1 MLPPHG
7 ERGSTQ
13 TQTVDW
19 SCIER
24 VLSQAHRGPD
34 GAHLSSLAPTSP
46 LSRGE
51 VCALVREGRS
61 LQPAR
66 GGGLV
71 PLQGLHVGCALC
83 CSGSCRLCPLVSSL
97 PLSSSDNTP
106 AGGRE
111 AFCFSPRRC
120 LCPVCAPSWLSVFLD
135 AGERGKTEPLLLVI
149 STAVP
154 LSGLGRFPLGSF
166 GVMPGASRGRSSGC
180 WPLWLAG
187 VFKRGGVGGELWGER
202 DPPLVGNVCS
212 VKWCWLEP
220 SQPPRGRERGLKL
233 HGLLWG
239 WEGRDSKRRRE

>member
-135 AGERGKTEPLLLVI
+135 AGEREKQNRFSLLSAL
-149 STAVP
+149 
-154 LSGLGRFPLGSF
+154 LSPCQASGGSLWAPLGSCL
-166 GVMPGASRGRSSGC
+166 GPPG
-180 WPLWLAG
+180 
-187 VFKRGGVGGELWGER
+187 GG
-202 DPPLVGNVCS
+202 
-212 VKWCWLEP
+212 
-220 SQPPRGRERGLKL
+220 PRGAGPCGWRGSLKGEEWVESCGGRGTL
-233 HGLLWG
+233 PSWG
-239 WEGRDSKRRRE
+239 MCVL